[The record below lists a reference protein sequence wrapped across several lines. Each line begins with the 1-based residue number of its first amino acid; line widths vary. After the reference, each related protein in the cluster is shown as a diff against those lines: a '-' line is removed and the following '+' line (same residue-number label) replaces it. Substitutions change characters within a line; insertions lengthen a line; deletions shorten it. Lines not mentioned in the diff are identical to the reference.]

1 MDILNIT
8 NPEIEEARK
17 AERNTPKPW
26 FWDTIKTWGKEAVD
40 WVSQLYKGAV
50 NSIKNSFTDTTPLYN
65 YNSAKQLLN
74 DYDTIKNIP
83 VASLNQNQ
91 LGQLVD
97 NYANIK
103 QNLSQM
109 WSIEGIRQRVE
120 NDNQFYLNTPE
131 PKPLSVQEAKAKYL
145 KELSLNSVLSQT
157 EQRNRTFRGD
167 WGKSYTYDKAHSN
180 EVAAN
185 IFEQFSSKTDPILNT
200 IAELEDVYEKNGN
213 KWDTPEQ
220 QNIYNEAMKQ
230 WVSSVEYI
238 KHVVNHEDELQDLG
252 SSVQNFIKRSNWK
265 YTSPFTVEDIT
276 GWSNNEDYYS
286 QALATET
293 FKKGWNQVFWD
304 WPKAKG
310 LLDMFWG
317 GFGSIFWGINKH
329 AQNLQTRAVVGYRD
343 LTSLALW
350 TPLDQAAQ
358 EHEND
363 IMMGD
368 SNRLRDV
375 NNTLAHDSSF
385 RRSSAYYITDT
396 ATDWYDALRTLPK
409 ILSAPMSIFKS
420 ASKIVDESR
429 DIYKAIDLTS
439 DALKAVEKTTDTVSN
454 WIKGLTKVKPLS
466 QAAKLSEEVAS
477 NLSKIAPELSAPSK
491 LAYWTRKIFT
501 TIAKEIAENFVTNAA
516 LNGTSRQDY
525 KPTDLAIDIFTGL
538 LFPGIWTMLDI
549 KGYSPLL
556 HLQQNAEKYAQ
567 AAFNLDDL
575 TWHHID
581 PSLRND
587 LTNTMLVSVEKNWGK
602 MQQSIDA
609 LKKVSRPFEEL
620 QKKVKNVA
628 RKSTQR
634 FFELADKEKRGHLL
648 EQKPDKTWTLK
659 KDPNTWKAIATFKD
673 YINLQR
679 DVVES
684 QSTASSVKLS
694 KNLEEIAN
702 NIVNFEKLDD
712 KMKANT
718 IRGTIESAWE
728 NMMYFF
734 QKRRDKYHIKPAE
747 TYDQF
752 YEQLQKRKY
761 HRIMEGYAYEA
772 ILSYNM
778 SHGKTF
784 ENMTFEQLSTKHDY
798 VYYNWEAFF
807 NKIKDDPNLSPKEK
821 ADIVAGWKA
830 VTNRRGIRVIPQ
842 PPGRA
847 YWSAYEMA
855 YFLGTSGE
863 VEVDWI
869 TYTYQTKWIQ
879 GWILTFEWVAE
890 WHSPIHFWV
899 DRQYVFH
906 ALDVDADSY
915 MDFIKT
921 DGLMATESWEI
932 ASDSIFGTFVKW
944 ELQNLKNSTDASSK
958 STPFG
963 EGIIKPEELTTKK
976 VYEGMFDSGDA
987 LDIANKSW
995 LPINHVET
1003 LLLLPWSNKLKE
1015 YIAQVLVNESKLT
1028 QEQKSIMIVTQP
1040 NPRFLN
1046 INLETLLDNPEHYLE
1061 QLDQFYYYKDEA
1073 RQLIQKAID
1082 AKVSWSEKIAAEVR
1096 RMYTEYNLGD
1106 KTNYTLSLNPRS
1118 PLLQEYFKALN
1129 NEFTLLFENSFHPE
1143 DPFQLALEPEWTY
1156 KIVGKDK
1163 ELLHDKIKKNRSW
1176 LFMINPNRKHWMG
1189 LDKLPE
1195 EFYNALDK
1203 YWNDVDV
1210 YGIHQLADDIT
1221 KYWEYSLPQNSKIKK
1236 ILFDNWY
1243 WDYIGKPALE
1253 PLINADNISESRNK
1267 IFNKLLDGMLT
1278 ANNIIP
1284 ETLPKDIQ
1292 IKKRFRYHTW
1302 INFEPFQLSEELLNI
1317 MDNYPMVD
1325 FFKAIKWR
1333 EELIPKEYIDFVEK
1347 WSTNKK
1353 TRNVYDNFKKN
1364 FDMEAYKRKAS
1375 EPKPKEETPKPTKET
1390 PKSEETSIPKEE
1402 ASMSK
1407 EEEAPKTE
1415 TESPKQ
1421 ETPKKE
1427 ESPTAEE
1434 ILESDDS
1441 ITPKEEE
1448 TIDPEIVEKIT
1459 PILKKREIYI
1469 NGDQLE
1475 FRWEVDA
1482 ENMPTWVE
1490 YAINKSDTLLDLMSN
1505 TIEDLALATKWD
1517 EAAEARLNEQ
1527 WVFLKKSIVNPWLF
1541 QGIMYNLGKDR
1552 DAIFKELYESLDDD
1566 WLFWVYNWQESI
1578 DNVKKTIEESVPK
1591 VEEVSTPKIEEKVSN
1606 INDATLWINPVKLTP
1621 WESLYHSF
1629 KSGAKKPDGTEII
1642 PQSSDIH
1649 RYTLRKLLW
1658 DNYYH
1663 KGNFTKGDNYN
1674 FKYELDLKKESHI
1687 KIYDFIKKIKNN
1699 DNLTPWEA
1707 YKILSDEIKAFFENF
1722 KPIDAGKGT
1731 WKTDRKRYT
1740 FVNSDLQWEA
1750 LKALQW
1756 EYNLIFEWPA
1766 GLEKFYN
1773 ITPVEVSPLAKAV
1786 FGLNQTIYKFEYNK
1800 PTEINI
1806 DWVKQTLDFEEYVN
1820 KIINADTDNFIT
1832 SCPV

>member
-1 MDILNIT
+1 MDILNI
-8 NPEIEEARK
+8 NNDEINQARER
-17 AERNTPKPW
+17 ERNTPKPW
-26 FWDTIKTWGKEAVD
+26 FWDTIKTWGNEAAT
-40 WVSQLYKGAV
+40 WLTQLYKGAV

-109 WSIEGIRQRVE
+109 WSIDWIRQRVK

-157 EQRNRTFRGD
+157 EQRNRTFIGD
-167 WGKSYTYDKAHSN
+167 GNKSYTYDKAHSN

-238 KHVVNHEDELQDLG
+238 KHVVNHEDELQDLW

-310 LLDMFWG
+310 LLDMLWG
-317 GFGSIFWGINKH
+317 GFGSVYWGIVKH
-329 AQNLQTRAVVGYRD
+329 GQNLQTRAVVGYRD

-350 TPLDQAAQ
+350 TPLDQAMQ
-358 EHEND
+358 EHDND

-439 DALKAVEKTTDTVSN
+439 DALKAVDTTLDTASD

-466 QAAKLSEEVAS
+466 QAAKLSEEVTA

-648 EQKPDKTWTLK
+648 EQNPDKTWTLK
-659 KDPNTWKAIATFKD
+659 KDPDTWKAIATFKD

-734 QKRRDKYHIKPAE
+734 QKWRDKYGIKPAE

-772 ILSYNM
+772 ILSYNV

-899 DRQYVFH
+899 DRQYAFH
-906 ALDVDADSY
+906 ALDVDSP
-915 MDFIKT
+915 MDFVKT

-932 ASDSIFGTFVKW
+932 ASDSIFGTFVEW
-944 ELQNLKNSTDASSK
+944 ELNNLKNSSK
-958 STPFG
+958 PTPFG

-976 VYEGMFDSGDA
+976 VYEGMFDSGNA

-1028 QEQKSIMIVTQP
+1028 QEQKSIMIATQP

-1118 PLLQEYFKALN
+1118 PLLQEYFKTLN
-1129 NEFTLLFENSFHPE
+1129 NEFILLFENSFHPE
-1143 DPFQLALEPEWTY
+1143 DPFQLTLEPEWTY

-1176 LFMINPNRKHWMG
+1176 LFMINPNRKHWTG

-1210 YGIHQLADDIT
+1210 YGIYQLADDIT
-1221 KYWEYSLPQNSKIKK
+1221 KYWEYSLPQNSEIKK
-1236 ILFDNWY
+1236 FLFDNWY

-1284 ETLPKDIQ
+1284 ETLPKDAQ

-1302 INFEPFQLSEELLNI
+1302 INFEPFQLSEELLKIIN
-1317 MDNYPMVD
+1317 NPMVD

-1333 EELIPKEYIDFVEK
+1333 EELIPKGYIDFVEK
-1347 WSTNKK
+1347 WSANKA

-1364 FDMEAYKRKAS
+1364 FDMETYKKKAS

-1390 PKSEETSIPKEE
+1390 SPKPEETSVPKEE
-1402 ASMSK
+1402 VVTPK
-1407 EEEAPKTE
+1407 QEETNKAEE
-1415 TESPKQ
+1415 TPKQ

-1427 ESPTAEE
+1427 EAPTSEE

-1441 ITPKEEE
+1441 ITPEE
-1448 TIDPEIVEKIT
+1448 TPSIDPEIVEKIT
-1459 PILKKREIYI
+1459 PVLKKREIYI

-1475 FRWEVDA
+1475 FRWDVDA

-1490 YAINKSDTLLDLMSN
+1490 YAINKSDTLLYLMSD

-1527 WVFLKKSIVNPWLF
+1527 WVYLKKSIVSPWLF

-1578 DNVKKTIEESVPK
+1578 DNVKKTIEESTPK
-1591 VEEVSTPKIEEKVSN
+1591 VEEESTPKIEEVSTPKIEEKVS
-1606 INDATLWINPVKLTP
+1606 DATLWIDPVKLTP

-1629 KSGAKKPDGTEII
+1629 KSGAKKTDGTEII

-1649 RYTLRKLLW
+1649 RYALRKLLW

-1674 FKYELDLKKESHI
+1674 FKYEFDLKKESHI
-1687 KIYDFIKKIKNN
+1687 KIYDFIKRIKNN

-1707 YKILSDEIKAFFENF
+1707 YKILSDEVKAFFENF

-1740 FVNSDLQWEA
+1740 FVNSNLQWEA

-1786 FGLNQTIYKFEYNK
+1786 FGFNQTIYKFEYNK

-1806 DWVKQTLDFEEYVN
+1806 DWVKQTLDFEKYVN

>member
-109 WSIEGIRQRVE
+109 WSIDWIRQRVE

-310 LLDMFWG
+310 LLDMLWG
-317 GFGSIFWGINKH
+317 GFGSVYWGIVKH
-329 AQNLQTRAVVGYRD
+329 GQNLQTRAVVGYRD
-343 LTSLALW
+343 LASLALW
-350 TPLDQAAQ
+350 ESIDDAYIKHTQ
-358 EHEND
+358 D

-439 DALKAVEKTTDTVSN
+439 DALKAVEKTTDLASD
-454 WIKGLTKVKPLS
+454 WIKWLSKVKPLS
-466 QAAKLSEEVAS
+466 QAAKLSEEVTA

-491 LAYWTRKIFT
+491 LSYGARKIFT

-581 PSLRND
+581 PSLRSD
-587 LTNTMLVSVEKNWGK
+587 LTNTMLISVEKNWGK

-609 LKKVSRPFEEL
+609 LKHVSRPFEEL

-648 EQKPDKTWTLK
+648 EQKSDKTWTLK
-659 KDPNTWKAIATFKD
+659 KDPDTWKAIATFKD

-772 ILSYNM
+772 ILSYNKA
-778 SHGKTF
+778 HGKTF

-807 NKIKDDPNLSPKEK
+807 NKVKDDPNLSPKEK

-842 PPGRA
+842 PPGTA
-847 YWSAYEMA
+847 YGSAYEMA

-879 GWILTFEWVAE
+879 GGMLAFEWVAE
-890 WHSPIHFWV
+890 WRSPIHFWV

-906 ALDVDADSY
+906 TWDVDSP
-915 MDFIKT
+915 MDFVKT
-921 DGLMATESWEI
+921 DGLMATESGEI
-932 ASDSIFGTFVKW
+932 ASDSIFGTFVEW
-944 ELQNLKNSTDASSK
+944 ELENLKNS
-958 STPFG
+958 STSPFG

-995 LPINHVET
+995 LPINYVET

-1028 QEQKSIMIVTQP
+1028 QEQKSIMTAIQP
-1040 NPRFLN
+1040 HPRFLN
-1046 INLETLLDNPEHYLE
+1046 INLETLLDNPEYYLE
-1061 QLDQFYYYKDEA
+1061 KLDQFYYYKDEA

-1096 RMYTEYNLGD
+1096 KMYAEYNLGD

-1118 PLLQEYFKALN
+1118 PLLQEYFKTLN

-1143 DPFQLALEPEWTY
+1143 DPFQLEIQPDQTY

-1176 LFMINPNRKHWMG
+1176 LFIINPNRKHWTN

-1210 YGIHQLADDIT
+1210 YGIYQLADDIT
-1221 KYWEYSLPQNSKIKK
+1221 KYWEYSLPQNSEIKK
-1236 ILFDNWY
+1236 FLFDHWY

-1253 PLINADNISESRNK
+1253 PLINTDDILGSRNK
-1267 IFNKLLDGMLT
+1267 IFNRLLDGMLT

-1284 ETLPKDIQ
+1284 ENLPKDVQ

-1302 INFEPFQLSEELLNI
+1302 INFEPFQLSEELLDI
-1317 MDNYPMVD
+1317 MDNYPKVD

-1333 EELIPKEYIDFVEK
+1333 EELIPKGYIDFIEK
-1347 WSTNKK
+1347 WSTNKA

-1364 FDMEAYKRKAS
+1364 FDMEAYKRKTS
-1375 EPKPKEETPKPTKET
+1375 KPVKEEV
-1390 PKSEETSIPKEE
+1390 SIPKEE
-1402 ASMSK
+1402 TVTPQQ
-1407 EEEAPKTE
+1407 EETPKAEE
-1415 TESPKQ
+1415 TT
-1421 ETPKKE
+1421 TPKKE
-1427 ESPTAEE
+1427 EAPTSEE

-1441 ITPKEEE
+1441 IAPKEEE
-1448 TIDPEIVEKIT
+1448 GTIDPEIVEKIT
-1459 PILKKREIYI
+1459 PVLKKRDVYI

-1475 FRWEVDA
+1475 FRWEVDVYGVP
-1482 ENMPTWVE
+1482 NWLY
-1490 YAINKSDTLLDLMSN
+1490 YAINKSDSLIELVSDTLHDLERAIN
-1505 TIEDLALATKWD
+1505 WNKD
-1517 EAAEARLNEQ
+1517 AETRINEK

-1541 QGIMYNLGKDR
+1541 EGIMYNLGKDR
-1552 DAIFKELYESLDDD
+1552 DAIFKELYGSLEDD

-1578 DNVKKTIEESVPK
+1578 ENVKKTIEESIPK
-1591 VEEVSTPKIEEKVSN
+1591 VEEKPKVETPTPTPKVEEKITPKLNTDTVISWIDPIKLEPWKEFYQHFWHSVTASN
-1606 INDATLWINPVKLTP
+1606 LHTRAIKT
-1621 WESLYHSF
+1621 
-1629 KSGAKKPDGTEII
+1629 
-1642 PQSSDIH
+1642 
-1649 RYTLRKLLW
+1649 LLW
-1658 DNYYH
+1658 EDAVKKVPLSKTYSTYKLNLENENAKLMHEYIKEI
-1663 KGNFTKGDNYN
+1663 KGNP
-1674 FKYELDLKKESHI
+1674 DLKEW
-1687 KIYDFIKKIKNN
+1687 D
-1699 DNLTPWEA
+1699 T
-1707 YKILSDEIKAFFENF
+1707 YKILSGQIKGFLDNFHSIEDDRHITNKEIKQ
-1722 KPIDAGKGT
+1722 
-1731 WKTDRKRYT
+1731 RKQYK
-1740 FVNSDLQWEA
+1740 FVNDNLGTEA
-1750 LKALQW
+1750 IKALQW

-1766 GLEKFYN
+1766 GLEQSYN
-1773 ITPVEVSPLAKAV
+1773 IEPVDVPPLAKAM
-1786 FGLNQTIYKFEYNK
+1786 FWFTQSIYKFDYNK
-1800 PTEINI
+1800 PVEIVV
-1806 DWVKQTLDFEEYVN
+1806 DWVKQNIEFEEYVN